1 MRDASQLRRSF
12 GPFLADLIEPHHV
25 ATHDQLDFDI
35 NNLCIISGFPSEL
48 GLKVRVPALSLEGIV
63 KNIQQKRLVV
73 CKPRDNKIQSRIE
86 KMAGLALDVEVI

>member
-1 MRDASQLRRSF
+1 MCRSF

-48 GLKVRVPALSLEGIV
+48 GLKVPVPDLSLAGIV

-73 CKPRDNKIQSRIE
+73 CKPRDNKIQSRIK
-86 KMAGLALDVEVI
+86 KMAGLALDVEVM